1 MLLVDVL
8 EGEGYDVVSCSG
20 GEEALEA
27 LRAEHYDLLLA
38 DIKMAGMTGID
49 LLDRLRGMSFD
60 TVVVMMTAYASVQT
74 AVAAL
79 RGQAF
84 DYLEKPFTLERLRTC
99 VQQAL
104 RARPQPGQ
112 RRCLRSYGELTINM
126 DAHQLWAREQEV
138 QLTRMEF
145 DVLAHLF
152 RRLGCAVS
160 NEELLEQVW
169 GDDGS
174 DSRGPAVVKSCVC
187 RLRKKI
193 GDDARQ
199 PRYIRNVRGFGYQLG
214 GAELDQ

>member
-1 MLLVDVL
+1 LQRQSSRILVVDDDREIRMLLVDVL

-20 GEEALEA
+20 GEEALE
-27 LRAEHYDLLLA
+27 
-38 DIKMAGMTGID
+38 
-49 LLDRLRGMSFD
+49 
-60 TVVVMMTAYASVQT
+60 
-74 AVAAL
+74 
-79 RGQAF
+79 
-84 DYLEKPFTLERLRTC
+84 
-99 VQQAL
+99 AL

-174 DSRGPAVVKSCVC
+174 EGRGPAVVKSCVC